1 MSNKNI
7 RESAKEKRVYLW
19 QIANAMGI
27 SEPTMTRRMRSELS
41 EQEQANIMSIIQK
54 LSEQKE
60 TA

>member
-7 RESAKEKRVYLW
+7 REYAKEKGVYLW

-54 LSEQKE
+54 LSAQK
-60 TA
+60 TV

>member
-7 RESAKEKRVYLW
+7 REYAKEKGVYLW